1 MASKIMK
8 GWIQKR
14 PGPKPDLGHEPT
26 AATATAA
33 KRGKSHPFDW
43 ETLQKGTW
51 IETAELERAT
61 LRSRSDPY
69 FAIGCQSLIAMIER
83 KTGSLG
89 RANGAPANMRGRRMT
104 DGEALEYTVREAGRA
119 SRKLERCADRLADN
133 IDRTQLSEIDA
144 QIHEHARRVVGA
156 MADAQK
162 REKRQAHDLFRLM
175 AKKHGELTDGDAKA
189 EGEF

>member
-1 MASKIMK
+1 MTVMK

-14 PGPKPDLGHEPT
+14 PGPKPDLGG
-26 AATATAA
+26 AASADAVHA
-33 KRGKSHPFDW
+33 VERKGKAHPFEW
-43 ETLQKGTW
+43 EKLQKGTW

-61 LRSRSDPY
+61 LRSRSDP
-69 FAIGCQSLIAMIER
+69 FFSIGCQSLIAQIER
-83 KTGSLG
+83 KTGILA
-89 RANGAPANMRGRRMT
+89 RAQGASANLRVRLMT

-133 IDRTQLSEIDA
+133 IDRTQLDEVDR

-175 AKKHGELTDGDAKA
+175 AKKHGELT
-189 EGEF
+189 EGEAATPGEF